1 MESINAS
8 NVVNILSPCEN
19 TDTVFV
25 TGAKEVQVFSHAEFG
40 EIRVIEVDE
49 ENWFVGIDLSR
60 NLGYQNGSRDIK
72 RHVDDEDQKLELI
85 PQYRNGTLGKT
96 QSILINESGLYSLI
110 FSSKLPSAK
119 KFKRWVTSEILPS
132 INKHGGYL
140 TPNKIRESLEDPN
153 ALIELLT
160 VLKEEQDK
168 RIELEVINKKN
179 EPKVIYANAV
189 EVSSS
194 SIPIG
199 QLAKMIR
206 RNNIDIGRNRLF
218 EWMRDNGYLIKL
230 KGREYNN
237 PTQKAMDLEI
247 LEISQEYQLING
259 EYILYKTPVVT
270 GKGQVYFINKIL
282 QECVSSNGGLM

>member
-1 MESINAS
+1 MENMNES

-19 TDTVFV
+19 TDTVFE
-25 TGAKEVQVFSHAEFG
+25 TGTNEVQVFSHTEFG
-40 EIRVIEVDE
+40 EIRALDLNE
-49 ENWFVGIDLSR
+49 EIWFVGIDISEK
-60 NLGYQNGSRDIK
+60 LGYK
-72 RHVDDEDQKLELI
+72 RSSDAIRTHVDIQDKADTVIHHLSQN
-85 PQYRNGTLGKT
+85 RNM
-96 QSILINESGLYSLI
+96 IVINESGLYSLI
-110 FSSKLPSAK
+110 LGSKMPNAK
-119 KFKRWVTSEILPS
+119 KFKRWVTSEVLPS
-132 INKHGGYL
+132 IRKHGGYL
-140 TPNKIRESLEDPN
+140 TPNKIRESLANPN
-153 ALIELLT
+153 TLIELLT

-179 EPKVIYANAV
+179 EPKVKYANAV

-282 QECVSSNGGLM
+282 QEYISNNGGLI